1 MESISS
7 PEDDRRQVRGKT
19 VWKSGTGGKK
29 KNYQIMVNVHFLKR
43 QIQMALKQM
52 RRHSILFTTTE
63 MESVAKYPFNLSN
76 CQTSKS

>member
-29 KNYQIMVNVHFLKR
+29 
-43 QIQMALKQM
+43 
-52 RRHSILFTTTE
+52 
-63 MESVAKYPFNLSN
+63 NLPNNGECSFSKKANSSN
-76 CQTSKS
+76 

>member
-43 QIQMALKQM
+43 QIHL
-52 RRHSILFTTTE
+52 I
-63 MESVAKYPFNLSN
+63 
-76 CQTSKS
+76 KSFEINVDTL